1 MRNITIPVTDE
12 QYNTIQ
18 DALTRLDASVD
29 DLADAITAYCNAEL
43 DYASYQGEKPFI
55 DCLAKYIT
63 L

>member
-18 DALTRLDASVD
+18 DALTQLDASVD

-43 DYASYQGEKPFI
+43 DYAQGEKPFI
-55 DCLAKYIT
+55 DCLAKYIN

>member
-18 DALTRLDASVD
+18 DALTQLDASVD
-29 DLADAITAYCNAEL
+29 DLADAITAFCNAEL
-43 DYASYQGEKPFI
+43 DYCQGEKPFI

>member
-18 DALTRLDASVD
+18 DALTQLDASVD

-43 DYASYQGEKPFI
+43 DYVSHQGEKPFI
-55 DCLAKYIT
+55 DCLARYIN